1 MLCLIALFHSD
12 ELKVEV
18 NAKAEQLEADRVE
31 KMRLEDAIA
40 ELEKESADL
49 DIEMVSEEIVLRLF
63 SLANSRDIC
72 FR

>member
-49 DIEMVSEEIVLRLF
+49 DIEMVSQEIVLHLF